1 MGYWKST
8 VVPKFKKL
16 FEKNSIKKAAAAEAC
31 KAFDESK
38 VRRRFYIYRITVWLF
53 VFYICELISE
63 LKRAQEDYSKEFEA
77 KKAELEAKVLEIYEA
92 ASAEVK
98 VIELFT

>member
-1 MGYWKST
+1 MVAVGLIFQENIQRPKKMGYWKST

-38 VRRRFYIYRITVWLF
+38 VQRRNLINRITVW
-53 VFYICELISE
+53 
-63 LKRAQEDYSKEFEA
+63 
-77 KKAELEAKVLEIYEA
+77 
-92 ASAEVK
+92 
-98 VIELFT
+98 